1 MRTSNT
7 SGSWKQLVMR
17 AANYF
22 PRAARYPYGPEVMG
36 KKLFTDFVAKAQS
49 AQGKAVF
56 EIDNSGLVTMN
67 NLPPVAKPCPF
78 AHVEYARGSN

>member
-1 MRTSNT
+1 MKAAS
-7 SGSWKQLVMR
+7 SFKQLVMR

-22 PRAARYPYGPEVMG
+22 PRAARYPYGIEKMQSISPRLVTE
-36 KKLFTDFVAKAQS
+36 FVAKAQA

-56 EIDNSGLVTMN
+56 TIDNSGLVTMN